1 MGKLFLVPT
10 PIGNAGDIT
19 LRALEILRTVD
30 EVICEERKVGSRFL
44 KHHGIQQNLR
54 TLNEHNESEQIR
66 DLLDLLKDGKQLALI
81 SDAGTPVFADPGY
94 RLIQAIIASQG
105 EIVSLPGP
113 SSLMTALVV
122 SGLTLS
128 GLLLCWISSSEAR
141 VPSKGFTKPETLADH
156 IGNL

>member
-1 MGKLFLVPT
+1 MSMGKLFLVPT

-19 LRALEILRTVD
+19 FRALEILRTVD

-66 DLLDLLKDGKQLALI
+66 DLLDLLKAGKQLALI

-94 RLIQAIIASQG
+94 R
-105 EIVSLPGP
+105 
-113 SSLMTALVV
+113 
-122 SGLTLS
+122 
-128 GLLLCWISSSEAR
+128 
-141 VPSKGFTKPETLADH
+141 
-156 IGNL
+156 